1 MAPAMKKIIRLR
13 IKVPANVT
21 VVTELVRAPAEL
33 PISPAKGTEMAPASM
48 DMDLTSTKT
57 SQWLS
62 LGRRVGMTDCI
73 ACCVRG

>member
-1 MAPAMKKIIRLR
+1 MAPAMKKIVKLR

-33 PISPAKGTEMAPASM
+33 PLSPAKGTELTPASM
-48 DMDLTSTKT
+48 DMDLTSAKT

-62 LGRRVGMTDCI
+62 LGRRTGLTDCI

>member
-1 MAPAMKKIIRLR
+1 MAPAMKKIVKLR

-21 VVTELVRAPAEL
+21 VVTELVKAPAEL
-33 PISPAKGTEMAPASM
+33 AIVSPKGTDLTPATM

-62 LGRRVGMTDCI
+62 LGRRTTTLECV

>member
-1 MAPAMKKIIRLR
+1 MAPAMKKIVRLQ

-21 VVTELVRAPAEL
+21 VITELVPTAGEVAISSPKGMEAVPATL
-33 PISPAKGTEMAPASM
+33 Q
-48 DMDLTSTKT
+48 MDLTTQKT

-62 LGRRVGMTDCI
+62 LGRRVGLTDCI

>member
-1 MAPAMKKIIRLR
+1 MAPPVKKIIKLR

-21 VVTELVRAPAEL
+21 VVTELVPTPAQVQFT
-33 PISPAKGTEMAPASM
+33 PAKGTDLAAANLE
-48 DMDLTSTKT
+48 MDLTTAKT

-62 LGRRVGMTDCI
+62 LGRKVGLTDCM

>member
-1 MAPAMKKIIRLR
+1 MAPAMKKIVKLR

-21 VVTELVRAPAEL
+21 VVTELVKAPAEL
-33 PISPAKGTEMAPASM
+33 PISSPRGAELTPATM
-48 DMDLTSTKT
+48 DMDLTSSKT

-62 LGRRVGMTDCI
+62 QGRRTGLTDCI